1 MSWWIECIVLHQYM
15 GTCWYL
21 LTIIYLIVLNFYRYI
36 NEANA
41 ITSVNQCVNYGNV
54 VNCFSLTQLQSQLEQ
69 IVKVNSDLRRSN
81 SIQRKQS
88 HTLLEE
94 KSELEAQLA
103 DKEQQITKITSLVR
117 EQEEKQAPQTTA
129 APRLPH
135 PSLEVVRTTFYNDS
149 IECRIYTNG
158 VDRQLRQTFCWKDIL
173 FLKPPQSNNY
183 KQTKQ

>member
-1 MSWWIECIVLHQYM
+1 M
-15 GTCWYL
+15 
-21 LTIIYLIVLNFYRYI
+21 IYLIVLNFYRYT

-41 ITSVNQCVNYGNV
+41 ITSVNQRVNV
-54 VNCFSLTQLQSQLEQ
+54 VNFYSLTQLQSQLEQ

-135 PSLEVVRTTFYNDS
+135 PSLEVVRTTFYKDS

-158 VDRQLRQTFCWKDIL
+158 VDIQLRQTFC
-173 FLKPPQSNNY
+173 
-183 KQTKQ
+183 

>member
-1 MSWWIECIVLHQYM
+1 MYCFAYM

-21 LTIIYLIVLNFYRYI
+21 LAKIYLKVLNFYRYT
-36 NEANA
+36 NEANV
-41 ITSVNQCVNYGNV
+41 ITSVNQRVNV
-54 VNCFSLTQLQSQLEQ
+54 VNFYSLTQLQSQLEQ

-135 PSLEVVRTTFYNDS
+135 PSLEVVRTTFSNDS

-158 VDRQLRQTFCWKDIL
+158 VDRQLQQTFC
-173 FLKPPQSNNY
+173 
-183 KQTKQ
+183 

>member
-21 LTIIYLIVLNFYRYI
+21 LAMIYLIVLNFYRYT

-41 ITSVNQCVNYGNV
+41 ITSVNQRVNV
-54 VNCFSLTQLQSQLEQ
+54 VNFYSLTQLQSQLEQ

-135 PSLEVVRTTFYNDS
+135 PSLEVVRTTF
-149 IECRIYTNG
+149 
-158 VDRQLRQTFCWKDIL
+158 L
-173 FLKPPQSNNY
+173 
-183 KQTKQ
+183 

>member
-1 MSWWIECIVLHQYM
+1 MYCFAYM

-21 LTIIYLIVLNFYRYI
+21 LAKMYLKVLNFYRYT
-36 NEANA
+36 NEANV
-41 ITSVNQCVNYGNV
+41 ITSVNQRVNV
-54 VNCFSLTQLQSQLEQ
+54 VNFYSLTQLQSQLEQ

-158 VDRQLRQTFCWKDIL
+158 VERQLRQTFC
-173 FLKPPQSNNY
+173 
-183 KQTKQ
+183 

>member
-1 MSWWIECIVLHQYM
+1 MYCFAYM

-21 LTIIYLIVLNFYRYI
+21 LAKIYLKVLNFYRYT
-36 NEANA
+36 NEANV
-41 ITSVNQCVNYGNV
+41 ITSVNQRVNV
-54 VNCFSLTQLQSQLEQ
+54 VNFYSLTQLQSQLEQ

-129 APRLPH
+129 APRPPH

-158 VDRQLRQTFCWKDIL
+158 VDRQLRQTFC
-173 FLKPPQSNNY
+173 
-183 KQTKQ
+183 

>member
-1 MSWWIECIVLHQYM
+1 M
-15 GTCWYL
+15 
-21 LTIIYLIVLNFYRYI
+21 IYLIVLNFYRYT

-41 ITSVNQCVNYGNV
+41 ITSVNQRVNV
-54 VNCFSLTQLQSQLEQ
+54 VNFYSLTQLQSQLEQ

-158 VDRQLRQTFCWKDIL
+158 VDRQLRQTFC
-173 FLKPPQSNNY
+173 
-183 KQTKQ
+183 

>member
-1 MSWWIECIVLHQYM
+1 M
-15 GTCWYL
+15 
-21 LTIIYLIVLNFYRYI
+21 IYLKVLNFYRYT
-36 NEANA
+36 NEANV
-41 ITSVNQCVNYGNV
+41 ITSVNQRVNVANFY
-54 VNCFSLTQLQSQLEQ
+54 SLTQLQSQLEQ

-158 VDRQLRQTFCWKDIL
+158 VDRQLRQTFC
-173 FLKPPQSNNY
+173 
-183 KQTKQ
+183 

>member
-1 MSWWIECIVLHQYM
+1 M

-21 LTIIYLIVLNFYRYI
+21 LAKIYLKVLNFYRYT
-36 NEANA
+36 NEANV
-41 ITSVNQCVNYGNV
+41 ITSVNQRVNV
-54 VNCFSLTQLQSQLEQ
+54 VNFYSLTQLQSQLEQ

-135 PSLEVVRTTFYNDS
+135 PSLEVVRTTFSNDS

-158 VDRQLRQTFCWKDIL
+158 VNRQLRQTFC
-173 FLKPPQSNNY
+173 
-183 KQTKQ
+183 

>member
-1 MSWWIECIVLHQYM
+1 MYCFAYM

-21 LTIIYLIVLNFYRYI
+21 LAKIYLKVLNFYRYT
-36 NEANA
+36 NEANV
-41 ITSVNQCVNYGNV
+41 ITSVNQRVNV
-54 VNCFSLTQLQSQLEQ
+54 VNFYSLTQLQSQLEQ

-135 PSLEVVRTTFYNDS
+135 PSLEVVRTTFSNDS

-158 VDRQLRQTFCWKDIL
+158 VERQLRQTFC
-173 FLKPPQSNNY
+173 
-183 KQTKQ
+183 

>member
-1 MSWWIECIVLHQYM
+1 M

-21 LTIIYLIVLNFYRYI
+21 LAKIYLKVLNFYRYT

-41 ITSVNQCVNYGNV
+41 ITSVNQLVNV
-54 VNCFSLTQLQSQLEQ
+54 VNFYSLTQLQSQLEQ

-158 VDRQLRQTFCWKDIL
+158 VDRQLRQTFC
-173 FLKPPQSNNY
+173 
-183 KQTKQ
+183 

>member
-1 MSWWIECIVLHQYM
+1 M
-15 GTCWYL
+15 
-21 LTIIYLIVLNFYRYI
+21 IYLIVLNFYRYT

-41 ITSVNQCVNYGNV
+41 ITSVNQRVNV
-54 VNCFSLTQLQSQLEQ
+54 VNFYSLTQLQSQLEQ

-117 EQEEKQAPQTTA
+117 EQEEKQAPQTTP

-135 PSLEVVRTTFYNDS
+135 PSLEVVRTTF
-149 IECRIYTNG
+149 
-158 VDRQLRQTFCWKDIL
+158 L
-173 FLKPPQSNNY
+173 
-183 KQTKQ
+183 

>member
-1 MSWWIECIVLHQYM
+1 M
-15 GTCWYL
+15 
-21 LTIIYLIVLNFYRYI
+21 IYLIVLNFYRYT

-41 ITSVNQCVNYGNV
+41 ITSVNQRVNV
-54 VNCFSLTQLQSQLEQ
+54 VNFYSLTQLQSQLEQ

-129 APRLPH
+129 SPRPPH

-158 VDRQLRQTFCWKDIL
+158 VDRQLRQTFC
-173 FLKPPQSNNY
+173 
-183 KQTKQ
+183 

>member
-1 MSWWIECIVLHQYM
+1 M
-15 GTCWYL
+15 
-21 LTIIYLIVLNFYRYI
+21 IYLIVLNFYRYT

-41 ITSVNQCVNYGNV
+41 ITSVNQRVNV
-54 VNCFSLTQLQSQLEQ
+54 VNFYSLTQLQSQLEQ

-135 PSLEVVRTTFYNDS
+135 PSLEVVRTTFSNDS

-158 VDRQLRQTFCWKDIL
+158 VDRQLRQTFC
-173 FLKPPQSNNY
+173 
-183 KQTKQ
+183 

>member
-1 MSWWIECIVLHQYM
+1 MYCFAYM

-21 LTIIYLIVLNFYRYI
+21 LAKIYLKVLNFYRYT
-36 NEANA
+36 NEANV
-41 ITSVNQCVNYGNV
+41 ITSVNQRVNV
-54 VNCFSLTQLQSQLEQ
+54 VNFYSLTQLQSQLEQ

-135 PSLEVVRTTFYNDS
+135 PSLEVVRTTF
-149 IECRIYTNG
+149 
-158 VDRQLRQTFCWKDIL
+158 L
-173 FLKPPQSNNY
+173 
-183 KQTKQ
+183 

>member
-1 MSWWIECIVLHQYM
+1 M
-15 GTCWYL
+15 
-21 LTIIYLIVLNFYRYI
+21 IYLIVLNFYRYT

-41 ITSVNQCVNYGNV
+41 ITSVNQRVNV
-54 VNCFSLTQLQSQLEQ
+54 VNFYSLTQLQSQLEQ

-135 PSLEVVRTTFYNDS
+135 PSLEVVRTTFSNDS

-158 VDRQLRQTFCWKDIL
+158 VERQLRQTFC
-173 FLKPPQSNNY
+173 
-183 KQTKQ
+183 

>member
-1 MSWWIECIVLHQYM
+1 M
-15 GTCWYL
+15 
-21 LTIIYLIVLNFYRYI
+21 IYLIVLNFYRYT

-41 ITSVNQCVNYGNV
+41 ITSVNQRVNV
-54 VNCFSLTQLQSQLEQ
+54 VNFYSLTQLQSQLEQ

-117 EQEEKQAPQTTA
+117 EQEEKQAPQTTT

-135 PSLEVVRTTFYNDS
+135 PSLEVVRTTF
-149 IECRIYTNG
+149 
-158 VDRQLRQTFCWKDIL
+158 L
-173 FLKPPQSNNY
+173 
-183 KQTKQ
+183 

>member
-1 MSWWIECIVLHQYM
+1 MYCFAYM

-21 LTIIYLIVLNFYRYI
+21 LAKIYLKVLNFYRYT
-36 NEANA
+36 NEANV
-41 ITSVNQCVNYGNV
+41 ITSVNQRVNV
-54 VNCFSLTQLQSQLEQ
+54 VNFYSLTQLQSQLEQ

-158 VDRQLRQTFCWKDIL
+158 VDIQLRQTFC
-173 FLKPPQSNNY
+173 
-183 KQTKQ
+183 

>member
-1 MSWWIECIVLHQYM
+1 MYCFAYM

-21 LTIIYLIVLNFYRYI
+21 LTKIYLKVLNFYRYT
-36 NEANA
+36 NEANV
-41 ITSVNQCVNYGNV
+41 ITSVNQRVNV
-54 VNCFSLTQLQSQLEQ
+54 VNFYSLTQLQSQLEQ

-135 PSLEVVRTTFYNDS
+135 PSLEVVRTTF
-149 IECRIYTNG
+149 
-158 VDRQLRQTFCWKDIL
+158 L
-173 FLKPPQSNNY
+173 
-183 KQTKQ
+183 

>member
-1 MSWWIECIVLHQYM
+1 M
-15 GTCWYL
+15 
-21 LTIIYLIVLNFYRYI
+21 IYLIVLNFYRYT

-41 ITSVNQCVNYGNV
+41 ITSVNQRVNV
-54 VNCFSLTQLQSQLEQ
+54 VNFYSLTQLQSQLEQ

-135 PSLEVVRTTFYNDS
+135 PSLEVVRTTFSNDS
-149 IECRIYTNG
+149 IECRIYTYG
-158 VDRQLRQTFCWKDIL
+158 VDRQLRQTFC
-173 FLKPPQSNNY
+173 
-183 KQTKQ
+183 

>member
-1 MSWWIECIVLHQYM
+1 M
-15 GTCWYL
+15 
-21 LTIIYLIVLNFYRYI
+21 IYLIVLNFYRYT

-41 ITSVNQCVNYGNV
+41 ITSVNQRVNV
-54 VNCFSLTQLQSQLEQ
+54 VNFYSLTQLQSQLEQ

-135 PSLEVVRTTFYNDS
+135 PSLEVVRTTFYKDS

-158 VDRQLRQTFCWKDIL
+158 VDIQLRQTFFSEKI
-173 FLKPPQSNNY
+173 FY
-183 KQTKQ
+183 F

>member
-15 GTCWYL
+15 STCWYL
-21 LTIIYLIVLNFYRYI
+21 LAMIYLIVLNFYRYT

-41 ITSVNQCVNYGNV
+41 ITSVNQRVNV
-54 VNCFSLTQLQSQLEQ
+54 VNFFSLTQLQSQLEQ

-129 APRLPH
+129 APRPPH
-135 PSLEVVRTTFYNDS
+135 PSLEVVRNTFSNVS

>member
-1 MSWWIECIVLHQYM
+1 MYCFAYM

-21 LTIIYLIVLNFYRYI
+21 LAKIDLKILNFYRYT

-41 ITSVNQCVNYGNV
+41 ITSVNQRVNV
-54 VNCFSLTQLQSQLEQ
+54 VNFYSLTQLQSQLEQ

-129 APRLPH
+129 APRPPH
-135 PSLEVVRTTFYNDS
+135 PSLEVVRNTFSNDS

-158 VDRQLRQTFCWKDIL
+158 VDRQLRQTFC
-173 FLKPPQSNNY
+173 
-183 KQTKQ
+183 

>member
-1 MSWWIECIVLHQYM
+1 M
-15 GTCWYL
+15 
-21 LTIIYLIVLNFYRYI
+21 IYLIVLNFYRYT

-41 ITSVNQCVNYGNV
+41 ITSVNQRVNV
-54 VNCFSLTQLQSQLEQ
+54 VNFYSLTQLQSQLEQ

-135 PSLEVVRTTFYNDS
+135 PSLEVVRTTFYKDS

-158 VDRQLRQTFCWKDIL
+158 VDIQLRQSFC
-173 FLKPPQSNNY
+173 
-183 KQTKQ
+183 

>member
-1 MSWWIECIVLHQYM
+1 M

-21 LTIIYLIVLNFYRYI
+21 LAKIYLKVLNFYRYT
-36 NEANA
+36 NEANV
-41 ITSVNQCVNYGNV
+41 ITSVNQRVNV
-54 VNCFSLTQLQSQLEQ
+54 VNFYSLTQLQSQLEQ

-135 PSLEVVRTTFYNDS
+135 PSLEVVRTTFSNDS

-158 VDRQLRQTFCWKDIL
+158 VERQLRQTFC
-173 FLKPPQSNNY
+173 
-183 KQTKQ
+183 

>member
-1 MSWWIECIVLHQYM
+1 M

-21 LTIIYLIVLNFYRYI
+21 LAKIYLKVLNFYRYT
-36 NEANA
+36 NEANV
-41 ITSVNQCVNYGNV
+41 ITSVNQRVNV
-54 VNCFSLTQLQSQLEQ
+54 VNFYSLTQLQSQLEQ

-135 PSLEVVRTTFYNDS
+135 PSLEVVRTTF
-149 IECRIYTNG
+149 
-158 VDRQLRQTFCWKDIL
+158 L
-173 FLKPPQSNNY
+173 
-183 KQTKQ
+183 

>member
-1 MSWWIECIVLHQYM
+1 MYCFAYM

-21 LTIIYLIVLNFYRYI
+21 LAKIYLKVLNFYRYT

-41 ITSVNQCVNYGNV
+41 ITSVNQRVNV
-54 VNCFSLTQLQSQLEQ
+54 VNFYSLTQLQSQLEQ

-135 PSLEVVRTTFYNDS
+135 PSLEVVRTTFYKDS

-158 VDRQLRQTFCWKDIL
+158 VDIQLRQTFC
-173 FLKPPQSNNY
+173 
-183 KQTKQ
+183 

>member
-1 MSWWIECIVLHQYM
+1 MYCFAYM

-21 LTIIYLIVLNFYRYI
+21 LAKIYLKVLNFYRYT

-41 ITSVNQCVNYGNV
+41 ITSVNQRVNV
-54 VNCFSLTQLQSQLEQ
+54 VNFYSLTQLQSQLEQ

-135 PSLEVVRTTFYNDS
+135 PSLEVVRTTF
-149 IECRIYTNG
+149 
-158 VDRQLRQTFCWKDIL
+158 L
-173 FLKPPQSNNY
+173 
-183 KQTKQ
+183 